1 MMGYLHEHVSLAHPP
16 NLGIILI
23 HKNKVVAVISIFST
37 FQIGMKLPPS
47 PLIEQITLCKET
59 IWKIFRHNRVI
70 DPLSLTGQFPHLLR
84 FWHTWSN
91 RISAFYKLA

>member
-37 FQIGMKLPPS
+37 FQNWNEVASIS
-47 PLIEQITLCKET
+47 V
-59 IWKIFRHNRVI
+59 NRA
-70 DPLSLTGQFPHLLR
+70 DYFM
-84 FWHTWSN
+84 
-91 RISAFYKLA
+91 